1 MSLFGFVLLNVVSIG
16 TAMVSIHIF
25 AIYSTFIRAL
35 IIDFHNT
42 GGTVS

>member
-16 TAMVSIHIF
+16 MVSIHIF